1 MSDNFGLFCTLYPY
15 IQDTVV
21 EASETDMM
29 RSIQMAMREFFV
41 DTEIFSEDYVV
52 DTVVGQTTYVLESI
66 YSAKNYRVITI
77 ELDGAAMANNQYSV
91 STSGRV
97 ITLVNAPTDA
107 TVGGLEIKTAIK
119 PNLTCEQLDE
129 DQVELW
135 YEAIIALTKSKLHAQ
150 PRKPWSDPLEASYQ
164 LQVYEGYIELVSSDR
179 VTVGQSGST
188 NVNFGAYA

>member
-1 MSDNFGLFCTLYPY
+1 MSENLGLFCSLFPY

-29 RSIQMAMREFFV
+29 RAIQMAMREFAV
-41 DTEIFSEDYVV
+41 DTEIFAENYVI
-52 DTVVGQTTYVLESI
+52 DTVEGQTTYVLESI
-66 YSAKNYRVITI
+66 YSAKNYRVFTI
-77 ELDGAAMANNQYSV
+77 ELDGAALANNQYSL
-91 STSGRV
+91 STSGRIV
-97 ITLVNAPTDA
+97 TLVNAPTDSA
-107 TVGGLEIKTAIK
+107 VGGLEVTAVIK
-119 PNLTCEQLDE
+119 PNLTCEELDE

-135 YEAIIALTKSKLHAQ
+135 YEAIIALTKGKLHAQ